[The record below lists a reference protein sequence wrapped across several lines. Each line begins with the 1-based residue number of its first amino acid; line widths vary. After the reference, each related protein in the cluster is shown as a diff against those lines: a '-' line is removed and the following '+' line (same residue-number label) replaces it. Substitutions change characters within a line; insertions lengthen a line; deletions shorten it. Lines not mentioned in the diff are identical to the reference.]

1 MADLEFDLIV
11 VGGGPAGLSAAYVAA
26 KKGLKVILFERGE
39 HPGSKNVM
47 GGVIYR
53 QATEEIIPGF
63 WREAPLERPIIEQN
77 YWFLAEKSAVK
88 VGYRSQEFGDEPYN
102 NFTVLR
108 AKFDR
113 WFGKKVEEAGALVIT
128 ETVVD
133 ELINDGHTV
142 VGVRTGRAQGEVKA
156 PLTIIAEG
164 ANSLLTQQAGLRPD
178 IPPQHLAV
186 AVKEIIALPKE
197 TIENRFNLEP
207 GQGAVIELIGDATHG
222 MMGTGFIYTNEK
234 SISVGVGAILSEV
247 VARKVNPNDL
257 LEHMKRHPSIKPLIE
272 GGETKE
278 YLAKL
283 IPEGGYR
290 AMPKLFA
297 PGLLVAGDAA
307 MMVNGIHREGS
318 NLAMM
323 SGKFAAETAID
334 ALKRGDFSVGMLEQ
348 YQKRLENS
356 FVLQDLKKYQNA
368 TGLFEENPQYFR
380 QYPEMMN
387 DVFHEFFTIDNVP
400 KKAKQKI
407 MLDKVR
413 NRRSWGK
420 LAGDMYKLWR
430 AMG

>member
-1 MADLEFDLIV
+1 VADLEFDLIV
-11 VGGGPAGLSAAYVAA
+11 VGGGPAGLAAAYTAA
-26 KKGLKVILFERGE
+26 KSGLKVILFERGE

-47 GGVIYR
+47 GGVLYR
-53 QATEEIIPGF
+53 QATEEIIPEF

-77 YWFLAEKSAVK
+77 YWFLAEQSAVK
-88 VGYRSQEFGDEPYN
+88 LGYRSQGFAKEPYN

-128 ETVVD
+128 ETVVE

-178 IPPQHLAV
+178 ISPQHLAV

-197 TIENRFNLEP
+197 TIESRFNLEP
-207 GQGAVIELIGDATHG
+207 GQGSVIELIGDATHG

-234 SISVGVGAILSEV
+234 SLSVGVGAILSEV

-257 LEHMKRHPSIKPLIE
+257 LEHMKRHQVVKPLIE

-297 PGLLVAGDAA
+297 PGLMIVGDAA

-323 SGKFAAETAID
+323 SGKFAAETAVD
-334 ALKRGDFSVGMLEQ
+334 AVKTGDFSVGMLEQ
-348 YQKRLENS
+348 YRKRLDNS
-356 FVLQDLKKYQNA
+356 FVLKDLKKYQNA

-387 DVFHEFFTIDNVP
+387 DVFHEFFTIDNIP
-400 KKAKQKI
+400 KKEKQKNI
-407 MLDKVR
+407 LEKIR
-413 NRRSWGK
+413 QRRSWGH
-420 LAGDMYKLWR
+420 LAGDLYKLWR
-430 AMG
+430 VLG